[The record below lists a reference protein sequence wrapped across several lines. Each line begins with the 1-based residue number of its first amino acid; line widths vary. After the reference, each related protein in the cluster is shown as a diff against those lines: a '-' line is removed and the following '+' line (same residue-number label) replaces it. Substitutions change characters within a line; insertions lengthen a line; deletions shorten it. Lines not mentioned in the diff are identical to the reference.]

1 MAWPFWPHSIFS
13 VRKKKKKKKKSNF
26 QFFFPF
32 FSALVVGAYLRD
44 REARL
49 SASTLTERQTR
60 LLASDDSMSAYLLGL
75 SGARDD
81 LALGV
86 NRPRRS
92 RAQED
97 AARRPSALA
106 EAASSGT
113 LDYLM
118 SRRFVPNAAV
128 GALSGAASPVGS
140 PAANSAA
147 VLSPTRSVDEFES
160 PRRLIY
166 DDDEDYGA
174 VTHGWRGFDR
184 FRVQSRALDASAAP
198 AAGINDGSS
207 LGVALA
213 SRFGAGSDGRSAYS
227 AAPLD
232 AQVRRVSKLAGI
244 LGIYGEDDPDSDD
257 DEYDPD
263 DNNAGN
269 NNDNDVDDRRQL
281 GAFARRRKALGDSDD
296 EPRGKLS
303 LRAPIGDEYR
313 ASVDRALRRLGIDH
327 LLPTWRERV
336 RQWLAAAIFKPLAA
350 LMQREEQAPL
360 VAAQQPAAATVA
372 KPSMFGTPFG
382 KSTTATA
389 TPAAAMSFGTPAA
402 SATKPAGTSLFG
414 STASKTTTPTTPKTP
429 PRRFGSTE
437 SLFSSPRPSASAPTT
452 TTATPGASSF
462 SFGKP
467 TTGSF
472 GFGSTTTTST
482 ATASKSLFPT
492 SFPTTSTPAS
502 MFGASGARAVD
513 EVKEPREQLKA
524 YLRVLG
530 CTTPEYVAQ
539 RLRELARGTCLGDY
553 HWNGGGSWNGK
564 PWTSD
569 LPTDAQI
576 VLHAFCTYM
585 DALLPAQS
593 SARAAAF
600 TDNHVVAAPIT
611 SSKITSSIML
621 FQAHLHPPHIDVLF
635 KKYLVPLQR
644 GASNLF
650 DALCVFLY
658 CVERER
664 DGFIGFV
671 SLADRGVRLLDVVQ

>member
-1 MAWPFWPHSIFS
+1 
-13 VRKKKKKKKKSNF
+13 
-26 QFFFPF
+26 
-32 FSALVVGAYLRD
+32 
-44 REARL
+44 
-49 SASTLTERQTR
+49 
-60 LLASDDSMSAYLLGL
+60 MSAYLLGL
-75 SGARDD
+75 AGSRDD

-86 NRPRRS
+86 NRPRRG
-92 RAQED
+92 RAHDD

-118 SRRFVPNAAV
+118 NRRFVPNAAV
-128 GALSGAASPVGS
+128 GALSGAPSPVG
-140 PAANSAA
+140 ATA
-147 VLSPTRSVDEFES
+147 LSPTRSVDEFES

-166 DDDEDYGA
+166 DDDEDYGGA

-213 SRFGAGSDGRSAYS
+213 SRFGATTDGRSAYS

-244 LGIYGEDDPDSDD
+244 LGLYGEDDPDSDD
-257 DEYDPD
+257 ADDYDAD
-263 DNNAGN
+263 DANAAAAAATS
-269 NNDNDVDDRRQL
+269 DKDADDRRQL
-281 GAFARRRKALGDSDD
+281 GAYARRRRALLGDADD

-360 VAAQQPAAATVA
+360 VAAQQPAGAAAAVA

-382 KSTTATA
+382 KAATTTT
-389 TPAAAMSFGTPAA
+389 TPAATTTSTFGTPATA
-402 SATKPAGTSLFG
+402 KTGTSLFG
-414 STASKTTTPTTPKTP
+414 SAASKTTTPTTPKTP

-437 SLFSSPRPSASAPTT
+437 SLFSSPRPSASAAAA

-472 GFGSTTTTST
+472 GFGSATSST

-492 SFPTTSTPAS
+492 SFPTTSSAAS

-553 HWNGGGSWNGK
+553 RWNGGGAWNGK
-564 PWTSD
+564 QWTSD

-600 TDNHVVAAPIT
+600 SDNHVVAAPIT
-611 SSKITSSIML
+611 GSKITSSIML

-650 DALCVFLY
+650 DALCVFLH

>member
-1 MAWPFWPHSIFS
+1 LI
-13 VRKKKKKKKKSNF
+13 
-26 QFFFPF
+26 
-32 FSALVVGAYLRD
+32 GAYLRD
-44 REARL
+44 RDARR
-49 SASTLTERQTR
+49 SASTLTERQSK

-75 SGARDD
+75 AGSRDD

-86 NRPRRS
+86 NRPRRARGVQAEAS
-92 RAQED
+92 
-97 AARRPSALA
+97 RRPSALA
-106 EAASSGT
+106 DAASSGT

-128 GALSGAASPVGS
+128 GALSASASPVGAAFAAPQS
-140 PAANSAA
+140 P
-147 VLSPTRSVDEFES
+147 LSPTRSVDVES
-160 PRRLIY
+160 PRRLLY
-166 DDDEDYGA
+166 DDDDDYGA
-174 VTHGWRGFDR
+174 VAQHGWRGFDQFQLR
-184 FRVQSRALDASAAP
+184 SRALEANAAP
-198 AAGINDGSS
+198 AAGVNDGSS

-257 DEYDPD
+257 DNYDPD
-263 DNNAGN
+263 DNNA
-269 NNDNDVDDRRQL
+269 NDNDADDRRQL
-281 GAFARRRKALGDSDD
+281 GAFARRRKSLLGADLDDD
-296 EPRGKLS
+296 EPRGKLA

-350 LMQREEQAPL
+350 LMLREEQVPL
-360 VAAQQPAAATVA
+360 VAAQPTAAVA

-382 KSTTATA
+382 SKTTPVAA
-389 TPAAAMSFGTPAA
+389 TPTAAAAA
-402 SATKPAGTSLFG
+402 KPAGTGLFG
-414 STASKTTTPTTPKTP
+414 STTSKTATPTTPKTP

-437 SLFSSPRPSASAPTT
+437 SLFSSPRPSASAAAA
-452 TTATPGASSF
+452 TTAGTTGAASSF
-462 SFGKP
+462 AFGKP

-472 GFGSTTTTST
+472 GFGTAGAT

-492 SFPTTSTPAS
+492 SFPTSTSAAS
-502 MFGASGARAVD
+502 MFGASNTRAVD
-513 EVKEPREQLKA
+513 DVKEPREQLKA

-530 CTTPEYVAQ
+530 CTTPDYVAQ
-539 RLRELARGTCLGDY
+539 RIRELAHGTCLGDY
-553 HWNGGGSWNGK
+553 RWNGGGSWNGK
-564 PWTSD
+564 QWTSD

-600 TDNHVVAAPIT
+600 SDNHVVAAPIT

-621 FQAHLHPPHIDVLF
+621 FQAHLHPPHVDVLF

-671 SLADRGVRLLDVVQ
+671 SLADTGVRLMDVIQ